1 MIAGIKKIRKW
12 YDLAAVLVYSKR
24 ADIHYIYL
32 FFLFISIFL
41 YILNIMWSLM
51 FNMLLYIYI
60 QNIIDFDIFF
70 AYYTDKYLITI
81 IMYIMLLG
89 FYFYFCKIFFIE

>member
-1 MIAGIKKIRKW
+1 
-12 YDLAAVLVYSKR
+12 
-24 ADIHYIYL
+24 
-32 FFLFISIFL
+32 
-41 YILNIMWSLM
+41 MWSLM